1 MQDRQ
6 LWERAFKASVNG
18 AVIVEE
24 AVEPAHSQQIL
35 EQKYSQPAVVKD
47 LLFSLRRHNQLKQ

>member
-1 MQDRQ
+1 MAG
-6 LWERAFKASVNG
+6 L
-18 AVIVEE
+18 EE